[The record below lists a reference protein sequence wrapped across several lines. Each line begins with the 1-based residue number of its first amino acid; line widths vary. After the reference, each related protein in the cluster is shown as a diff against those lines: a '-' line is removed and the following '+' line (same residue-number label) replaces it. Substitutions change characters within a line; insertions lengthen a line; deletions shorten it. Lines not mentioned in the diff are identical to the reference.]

1 MIVNDTRIVS
11 GIGARQDRRHIIRQ
25 TAAGVSKGNRVALDT
40 GDAVARTTRNLDS
53 QSESNGLRHDLLLG
67 LREYPKRGLLAE
79 VHVFHV

>member
-40 GDAVARTTRNLDS
+40 GDAVARVSRGIVKGQIPTTICW
-53 QSESNGLRHDLLLG
+53 
-67 LREYPKRGLLAE
+67 A
-79 VHVFHV
+79 VHPVAYS